1 MEIKFLF
8 SKQNT
13 LSEFQ
18 FLDNSN
24 APLHYSFKHLI
35 ESIQYFNLLS
45 DKKTAIPAVLKC
57 IAINKDLHVNLT
69 YKSYNIPLSP
79 SQNSKLTRIS
89 MLEIFALY
97 IEDKGS
103 E

>member
-1 MEIKFLF
+1 MASFTWDLHPVPTVDPKIYRKEPSLQTPTIRLEYLTLKVAFMEIKFLF

-13 LSEFQ
+13 VSEFQ

-45 DKKTAIPAVLKC
+45 DKKNVIPAVL
-57 IAINKDLHVNLT
+57 
-69 YKSYNIPLSP
+69 
-79 SQNSKLTRIS
+79 
-89 MLEIFALY
+89 
-97 IEDKGS
+97 
-103 E
+103 

>member
-13 LSEFQ
+13 VSEFQ

-45 DKKTAIPAVLKC
+45 DKKTAIPAVL
-57 IAINKDLHVNLT
+57 
-69 YKSYNIPLSP
+69 
-79 SQNSKLTRIS
+79 
-89 MLEIFALY
+89 
-97 IEDKGS
+97 
-103 E
+103 